1 MSMHRNRDSSLEET
15 LKELVE
21 RFSRLEGRQP
31 RAMICRSRAT
41 SIDQKINRVSVK
53 VAGLGFDV
61 DLGIPFDSAE
71 GLGMNAIE
79 NDSDVLLL
87 FSSPSDGVETLV
99 SNLEKFLSDYGY
111 SDLLILRASQDLT
124 FRDLA
129 ISLKQWLEET
139 VG

>member
-1 MSMHRNRDSSLEET
+1 MHGNLDSSLEEPI
-15 LKELVE
+15 KELVD

-41 SIDQKINRVSVK
+41 SGDQKLNWVSVK

-79 NDSDVLLL
+79 NDSDVLLI
-87 FSSPSDGVETLV
+87 FSSPSDDVETFV
-99 SNLEKFLSDYGY
+99 SNLEKFLSQNGY
-111 SDLLILRASQDLT
+111 SDLLVLRAPQDLAYP
-124 FRDLA
+124 DLI
-129 ISLKQWLEET
+129 ISLKHWLEET
-139 VG
+139 MG